1 MDQTFTIDI
10 LGRQFTFTTDADVSE
25 AKAVADYIV
34 ESIDK
39 ASEQCSQKAQTPD
52 KWAILILA
60 ALNITNDYFE
70 LKRQHQHL
78 LSDINQRSAN
88 LLHTLE
94 SQFA

>member
-1 MDQTFTIDI
+1 MNQTLTIDV
-10 LGRQFTFTTDADVSE
+10 LGKQFTFTTDSDVAE
-25 AKAVADYIV
+25 AQAIANYMV
-34 ESIDK
+34 ESVDK
-39 ASEQCSQKAQTPD
+39 ASQQCTQKTLTPD

-70 LKRQHQHL
+70 LKKKHQQL
-78 LSDINQRSAN
+78 LHDINQRSAH